1 MKVELR
7 RYVLLVQRLAEQPES
22 LLAVFSLPPLFTP
35 TAGGIL
41 QTKSSESPEA

>member
-7 RYVLLVQRLAEQPES
+7 RYVLLVQRLAEQPEY
-22 LLAVFSLPPLFTP
+22 LLAVFSMPPFFTL

-41 QTKSSESPEA
+41 HTKSSESLEA